1 MLPCMCQ
8 ITSILYVHDDGY
20 VCHWSRPEVK
30 PLGSPLLLDTQ
41 PYTLHVWNEGW
52 LNMIMI
58 FFLYYSSKRVDTGTR
73 TQNNNKQ
80 KETYKDQTVK
90 EKPNKVV

>member
-58 FFLYYSSKRVDTGTR
+58 FFCTTVVRGLILVPERKTTINRR
-73 TQNNNKQ
+73 KHIRIKQ
-80 KETYKDQTVK
+80 
-90 EKPNKVV
+90 